1 MVFKKARGLLMEVNN
16 ISPSQLAEIAAYEDE
31 PKSSSAQFDTR
42 LRVLSKKLVD
52 NKAWRKKEL
61 L

>member
-1 MVFKKARGLLMEVNN
+1 MNNPALKALWAIL
-16 ISPSQLAEIAAYEDE
+16 SPSQLAEIAAYEGE
-31 PKSSSAQFDTR
+31 PKSSSAQFDTT

-52 NKAWRKKEL
+52 NKARRKKEL

>member
-1 MVFKKARGLLMEVNN
+1 MKLAVL
-16 ISPSQLAEIAAYEDE
+16 SPSQLAEIAAYEDG

>member
-1 MVFKKARGLLMEVNN
+1 MGNPLSFATCGV
-16 ISPSQLAEIAAYEDE
+16 AAYEDE
-31 PKSSSAQFDTR
+31 PKSSSAQFDTT
-42 LRVLSKKLVD
+42 LGVLSKNLVD